1 MDTPVIVEVEG
12 YEGEDGQI
20 VVENHRAERI
30 GMGRPNVIYCIGS
43 VDKDGLVRLTDWGY
57 ATFEEA
63 RTALGYR
70 KTAELRKGDTP

>member
-1 MDTPVIVEVEG
+1 MDNPVIVEVEG

-20 VVENHRAERI
+20 VVENYRAERI
-30 GMGRPNVIYCIGS
+30 GMGRPNTIYCIAS

-57 ATFEEA
+57 ATLEEA

-70 KTAELRKGDTP
+70 KSAQSRKADTK

>member
-1 MDTPVIVEVEG
+1 
-12 YEGEDGQI
+12 
-20 VVENHRAERI
+20 
-30 GMGRPNVIYCIGS
+30 MGRPNVIYCIAS

-70 KTAELRKGDTP
+70 KTAELRRGDTP